1 LLRCAAVLQSL
12 SHCSSLTVFKKK
24 PPGAK
29 AEVDF
34 VIEQRLT
41 TICVSIL
48 IGLIAFAGSYLRL
61 PLASLFGVFL
71 YLGVMNL
78 CGIQLI
84 ERIVLFFIPEKY
96 FPTRSYTQDVSF
108 WRLNMYTLIQI
119 ILLVFIFMVKHYKR
133 TALAFPF
140 VLILFIAFRQFIMP
154 LIFSDKELNAVS
166 LFHHILEWTFSL
178 KSA

>member
-1 LLRCAAVLQSL
+1 MCAAVLQSL
-12 SHCSSLTVFKKK
+12 SHCSSLTVMKKK

-29 AEVDF
+29 PEVDY

-41 TICVSIL
+41 TIIVSLL
-48 IGLIAFAGSYLRL
+48 IGMIAFAGSYLRL

-78 CGIQLI
+78 CGVQLI

-96 FPTRSYTQDVSF
+96 FPSRSYTEHVGF
-108 WRLNMYTLIQI
+108 WRMNFYTLIQI
-119 ILLVFIFMVKHYKR
+119 VLLGFIFLVKHYKK

-140 VLILFIAFRQFIMP
+140 VLILFIAFRQLIMP
-154 LIFSDKELNAVS
+154 LMFTEKELKAVG
-166 LFHHILEWTFSL
+166 F
-178 KSA
+178 